1 MANEIVIKVR
11 LDEDG
16 SLKQVEQSAKKAAKA
31 TDDLGKSRNRYN
43 KGEKGVI
50 GATANGTKAFSKMRE
65 SMTGSTGLVSAY
77 AVLASNVFA
86 ATAAFNAFRRAAQ
99 VEQLEKGLIAVG
111 AAAGSNL
118 GDVAEGLR
126 RITGEALSAEQS
138 MRATALATA
147 SGFRTDQL
155 QDLARVAKGASL
167 ALGRDMGDAFD
178 RLVRGT
184 AKVEPEILDELG
196 IFVRLDDAVTT
207 YATKLGIAESA
218 LTQYD
223 RSQAFLN
230 ATLEDGLEK
239 YKDLSEVIDPN
250 PYDKLSAALAD
261 LQKNVLNF
269 FNNFAGLGDAVA
281 FAARNLGSLAAVGTT
296 LGAAV
301 TSTVAP
307 GLLRMAESSAESAE
321 GLFQV
326 RSEMAKSLVT
336 GKGLPPKFKELADKL
351 EDGSASAKDFGSAQ
365 SSLLGKM
372 GATQKQI
379 NSLSKELD
387 ENGNVS
393 AKAQK
398 EIDKLT
404 NTKAD
409 YANRLSGLKDLQTSQ
424 TDASIAA
431 SRASAMQNASS
442 LNLVAAFK
450 DLGQAHD
457 EDSRKTKEGTKEKK
471 GFGKAL
477 ANLGPAARAG
487 AGGLKV
493 LGAAFFTVLP
503 YIGLIISGLSILYGV
518 IKEKFFPE
526 DLVKNRLEEAKRSF
540 KQFSEIST
548 SFQQS
553 TAEGT
558 TRLVNQYIAYAGILD
573 QLIGKLREMKEL
585 NDKDATDTL
594 VNIRDQEAAAKQRL
608 AALRKERGDI
618 LGGRDTGRTVEEE
631 VAGGIGGYREV
642 SASRSQAL
650 AQIEAEEATVRA
662 SLESLSNQ
670 TEQVHVKNRQNNAA
684 TFKAITEGFM
694 TQFAVQQELAAEG
707 ENASPFNLAMANRQ
721 MSELQKIMK
730 EVSNTTELTDAEF
743 AKLVLQ
749 VQQLGREP
757 KAIRNVF
764 QQTDEAVAQVNS
776 SVTKLTT
783 SIKKPYQDIEE
794 GLDTVLKLAADLE
807 KGAAGGAPSIAN
819 GFRDLREE
827 SKEYQLLLQ
836 QFNEDISKIQI
847 PKQFINDND
856 TIVDA
861 AKAYLAEINRIQE
874 ALATLKT
881 KVVEAENA
889 SKRMVVITKGI
900 TGTQEER
907 DMAANAARAARVA
920 LLAEE
925 IQSLKTVTGVNGEAI
940 DNTEEIAKKQAEINK
955 LAGQQVNIEES
966 KLQDQIAITAQI
978 EKQNSLKVEQVK
990 NDLRILKIQ
999 QSLSGRRSTPA
1010 EEFNLKVAS
1019 AQAAV
1024 TAAQQEL
1031 ALVNARAEL
1040 EEALFILRVGG
1051 AVEAGSAEEIVL
1063 EKLRAQLEITRQIA
1077 EEKLRG
1083 ANIGV
1088 TETITGG
1095 ITAGTS
1101 QGGAQSMR
1109 GEGIDTGL
1117 QGAIQTGGDNL
1128 ALAEAQAAAA
1138 KSTADDTYVAS
1149 LSGEAT
1155 AKEVEIA
1162 EQALILAQANVKT
1175 AGVNM
1180 ITGILDSQAEALAK
1194 LGPEGEILAAFTTF
1208 SSDLLSNMDAF
1219 ANAGE
1224 STAERL
1230 ESGFTMAASA
1240 IGGIGQIM
1248 AAQSKQQ
1255 IGEIDSQ
1262 IAAEKKRDGKSKE
1275 SLAKIAGLEKK
1286 KEAMEKKAFE
1296 RNKKMQM
1303 AQTIAN
1309 TAAGIMGVLSGDKDP
1324 IFTMPLALA
1333 QVGII
1338 AAMGAAQLAV
1348 IAGTSFQ
1355 GGGSAPS
1362 AGGGQPSSIS
1372 MGARNNSVD
1381 LSRSQ
1386 SARGELAYFRGERGT
1401 GGPENFRNAFSGYRN
1416 RAGGGNTAFM
1426 VGEQGPELFVPE
1438 TPGTIV
1444 PNDEVSQAA
1453 PTNVNFSISAVD
1465 AAGVED
1471 LLIRQQGNIIGM
1483 IREAANSYGQD
1494 FVETVDTSVFND
1506 TTNGVSRY

>member
-99 VEQLEKGLIAVG
+99 VEQLEKGLVAVG

-118 GDVAEGLR
+118 KDVAEGLR

-196 IFVRLDDAVTT
+196 IFVRLDDAVTA
-207 YATKLGIAESA
+207 YATELGIAESA

-239 YKDLSEVIDPN
+239 YKDLSEAIDPN

-261 LQKNVLNF
+261 LQKEVLGF

-281 FAARNLGSLAAVGTT
+281 FASRNLYSLTAVGTT

-351 EDGSASAKDFGSAQ
+351 EEGSASAKDFGSAQ

-379 NSLSKELD
+379 NLLSKEVD
-387 ENGNVS
+387 ENGNIS
-393 AKAQK
+393 AKTQK
-398 EIDKLT
+398 QIDKLT

-409 YANRLSGLKDLQTSQ
+409 YANRLAGLKELQVSQ
-424 TDASIAA
+424 TDASISA
-431 SRASAMQNASS
+431 SRAAAVQNATS

-457 EDSRKTKEGTKEKK
+457 EDTVKTRQGTKEKK

-477 ANLGPAARAG
+477 AALGPTARTGAA
-487 AGGLKV
+487 GLKV

-503 YIGLIISGLSILYGV
+503 YLGLIISGLSILYGI

-526 DLVKNRLEEAKRSF
+526 DLVKKRLEEAKRSF
-540 KQFSEIST
+540 EQFSEIST

-553 TAEGT
+553 TAEGNV
-558 TRLVNQYIAYAGILD
+558 RLVNQYIAYAGILD

-585 NDKDATDTL
+585 NDRDATDTL
-594 VNIRDQEAAAKQRL
+594 VNIREQEAAAKQRL
-608 AALRKERGDI
+608 AALRKERADVVA
-618 LGGRDTGRTVEEE
+618 GRDTGRTVSQE
-631 VAGGIGGYREV
+631 VAGGLGGYRDV
-642 SASRSQAL
+642 AADRSQAL
-650 AQIEAEEATVRA
+650 AQIEADEAQVRA
-662 SLESLSNQ
+662 SLENLSAQ
-670 TEQVHVKNRQNNAA
+670 TEAVHTKNRQNNAE

-721 MSELQKIMK
+721 MDELQKIMK
-730 EVSNTTELTDAEF
+730 EVGNVTELTDAEF
-743 AKLVLQ
+743 AKLVLR
-749 VQQLGREP
+749 VEQLGREP

-776 SVTKLTT
+776 SITKLTT

-807 KGAAGGAPSIAN
+807 RGAAGGAPSITN
-819 GFRDLREE
+819 GFRDLRVE

-836 QFNEDISKIQI
+836 QFNEDISKIRI
-847 PKQFINDND
+847 PKQFIDDND

-889 SKRMVVITKGI
+889 SKRMIVITKGI

-925 IQSLKTVTGVNGEAI
+925 IHSLKTVTGMNGEAV

-966 KLQDQIAITAQI
+966 KLQDQIALTAQI

-999 QSLSGRRSTPA
+999 QTLSGGRLTPA
-1010 EEFNLKVAS
+1010 EDFNLKVAS

-1051 AVEAGSAEEIVL
+1051 AVEAGSAEEAVL
-1063 EKLRAQLEITRQIA
+1063 EKLRAQLDLTRQIA

-1083 ANIGV
+1083 AGIGV
-1088 TETITGG
+1088 TEAIAGG
-1095 ITAGTS
+1095 IPERTPTLAAMQGTGDS
-1101 QGGAQSMR
+1101 
-1109 GEGIDTGL
+1109 GL
-1117 QGAIQTGGDNL
+1117 ASAIQSGRDGL
-1128 ALAEAQAAAA
+1128 GQAQATAAAA
-1138 KSTADDTYVAS
+1138 KTNADNTFVAS

-1155 AKEVEIA
+1155 AEEVAVA
-1162 EQALILAQANVKT
+1162 EQALVAAQNAVRSAGT
-1175 AGVNM
+1175 AM
-1180 ITGILDSQAEALAK
+1180 ITGMIEAQAKALES
-1194 LGPEGEILAAFTTF
+1194 LGPEGEIVAAMAMTT
-1208 SSDLLSNMDAF
+1208 SNLLQNFDAF
-1219 ANAGE
+1219 AEAGE
-1224 STAERL
+1224 STSDRL
-1230 ESGFTMAASA
+1230 AAGFAMAASA
-1240 IGGIGQIM
+1240 IGGISSIM
-1248 AAQSKQQ
+1248 AAQSKQA
-1255 IGEIDSQ
+1255 IGEIDNQ
-1262 IAAEKKRDGKSKE
+1262 IAAEKKRDGKSAE
-1275 SLAKIAGLEKK
+1275 SVAKLKALEKK
-1286 KEAMEKKAFE
+1286 KEAMKRKEFE
-1296 RNKKMQM
+1296 QNKKMQM
-1303 AQTIAN
+1303 AQVIAN
-1309 TAAGIMGVLSGDKDP
+1309 TASAIMGLWSGIKDP
-1324 IFTMPLALA
+1324 YVGPALA
-1333 QVGII
+1333 
-1338 AAMGAAQLAV
+1338 AAQMAVVAGLGAAQLAV
-1348 IAGTSFQ
+1348 IAGTSYQ

-1362 AGGGQPSSIS
+1362 ASAPSGIS
-1372 MGARNNSVD
+1372 MGERRKSVD
-1381 LSRSQ
+1381 LARSQ
-1386 SARGELAYFRGERGT
+1386 SARGELAYFRGEAGS
-1401 GGPENFRNAFSGYRN
+1401 GGPENFRNAFGGYRN

-1444 PNDEVSQAA
+1444 PNDDVAQAT
-1453 PTNVNFSISAVD
+1453 PTNVNFTISAVD

-1506 TTNGVSRY
+1506 TTGGVSRY